1 MSMVRLNDQLLGRF
15 RLDAQIAEGGM
26 ATVYRGFDQTL
37 DRTIAIKLLRQGAV
51 DDVARFEREAQI
63 LATLDHPGI
72 TRYIASGVAQDG
84 SRFLVME
91 WIEGTTLA
99 EHHARAGLTP
109 ADGVGVVARVADA
122 LGAAHARGL
131 VHRDIKPDNILLAG
145 GDLQR
150 AMVIDFGLGRR
161 TAGDARLTE
170 TGMVVGTPG
179 YMAPEQARGERGI
192 DPRSDVFAL
201 GCVLYECVTGVPA
214 FAGRNPAAVMT
225 RIVLCEP
232 RPIRDLWPAVPVALE
247 GLLTRMLAKRRDER
261 PRDAAQVAAELRT
274 VAVPTAPPRR
284 RSSRDSVATV
294 VDAAGETTAHVI
306 FVQPGCPGTA
316 GTTDTTDATDA
327 ADAADVADALDR
339 IVGPFGASGHALADG
354 TIVALMRGDAA
365 TAADCALALALVFV
379 DAPIVLVGPGEL
391 VTAMPLAAVI
401 DAGADALEHA
411 DLQRIFG
418 GALPPPGSIRVDPIT
433 ARRLADQFDLHDEG
447 AGIWCLIGRR
457 TP

>member
-1 MSMVRLNDQLLGRF
+1 
-15 RLDAQIAEGGM
+15 
-26 ATVYRGFDQTL
+26 
-37 DRTIAIKLLRQGAV
+37 
-51 DDVARFEREAQI
+51 
-63 LATLDHPGI
+63 
-72 TRYIASGVAQDG
+72 
-84 SRFLVME
+84 
-91 WIEGTTLA
+91 
-99 EHHARAGLTP
+99 
-109 ADGVGVVARVADA
+109 
-122 LGAAHARGL
+122 
-131 VHRDIKPDNILLAG
+131 
-145 GDLQR
+145 
-150 AMVIDFGLGRR
+150 
-161 TAGDARLTE
+161 
-170 TGMVVGTPG
+170 MVVGTPG

-247 GLLTRMLAKRRDER
+247 GLLARMLAKRRDER
-261 PRDAAQVAAELRT
+261 PRDAAEVAVELRT
-274 VAVPTAPPRR
+274 VAVPTAPHRR

-294 VDAAGETTAHVI
+294 VDAAGATTAHVI
-306 FVQPGCPGTA
+306 FVQPGRLGTADTAGTA
-316 GTTDTTDATDA
+316 GTADTADT

-354 TIVALMRGDAA
+354 TIVALMRGDVA
-365 TAADCALALALVFV
+365 TAADCALALARAFV

-401 DAGADALEHA
+401 DAGADALELA

-447 AGIWCLIGRR
+447 AGVWCLIGRR